1 MLHDGGKPEHIVQR
15 RRLRGRG
22 QALPLHAVVAALVLS
37 LTSVLAPS
45 ALAKSTVVPASKLTM
60 QVSAGFNTR
69 YRSGSWV
76 PLYVTLYNNGADFSG
91 MLAAS
96 NPPGPI
102 SQASFTTVPVSTYQV
117 PVALPHGMQKQF
129 TLYLPVYTPSSIPNL
144 SFQLQAD
151 HAKSLHPQ

>member
-1 MLHDGGKPEHIVQR
+1 MPYDGEKLEHITQR
-15 RRLRGRG
+15 RRL
-22 QALPLHAVVAALVLS
+22 ALALVAALILS

-45 ALAKSTVVPASKLTM
+45 AFAKSTVVPASKLTM

-96 NPPGPI
+96 SPPGPLL
-102 SQASFTTVPVSTYQV
+102 QTSFTPV
-117 PVALPHGMQKQF
+117 
-129 TLYLPVYTPSSIPNL
+129 PSSPY
-144 SFQLQAD
+144 
-151 HAKSLHPQ
+151 